1 MKPVPAEPAMID
13 QTTMRAMTNRSTMQF
28 RSAVLFAV
36 VFLLTMPVPA
46 LAQERDL
53 TLEFTS
59 AQSKID
65 FTLDAAWHTV
75 HGTFDLKSSTIHFN
89 PATGAINGEILV
101 DAESGKSGNSVRDA
115 KMRKD
120 VLETDR
126 YREIT
131 FLPDRTEGKVAP
143 VGKST
148 VQVHGVFGIHGSV
161 HEITIPV
168 QVEMAPGGW
177 TATAHFAIPYAQW
190 GMKNPSNFILRVGS
204 TVDIDMHAAGAATG
218 SK

>member
-1 MKPVPAEPAMID
+1 
-13 QTTMRAMTNRSTMQF
+13 
-28 RSAVLFAV
+28 
-36 VFLLTMPVPA
+36 MPVPA

-53 TLEFTS
+53 ILEFTS

-131 FLPDRTEGKVAP
+131 FLPDRTEGKVAL

-148 VQVHGVFGIHGSV
+148 VQVHGVFGI
-161 HEITIPV
+161 

-177 TATAHFAIPYAQW
+177 TATAHFAIPYVQW

-204 TVDIDMHAAGAATG
+204 TVEIDIHGTGAIAGG
-218 SK
+218 K